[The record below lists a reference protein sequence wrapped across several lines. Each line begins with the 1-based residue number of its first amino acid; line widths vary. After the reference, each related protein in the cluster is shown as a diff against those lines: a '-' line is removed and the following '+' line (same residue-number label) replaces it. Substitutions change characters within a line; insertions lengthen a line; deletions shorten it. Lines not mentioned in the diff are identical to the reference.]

1 MEAASFI
8 LFYNGNT
15 NIVITLQ
22 SCKGVKPAVCHSLV
36 LFLHLTMN
44 LISSFNYPGFLD
56 SYLWKVS
63 YIYIYIYLLTYIN
76 IYIQK
81 I

>member
-8 LFYNGNT
+8 LFYNGNA

-36 LFLHLTMN
+36 LFLLVHLT
-44 LISSFNYPGFLD
+44 ILD
-56 SYLWKVS
+56 S
-63 YIYIYIYLLTYIN
+63 
-76 IYIQK
+76 
-81 I
+81 